1 MKYRGEPK
9 TGKNQKQGRPE
20 PDLSFFGYSNAI
32 SGNHG
37 GYGTPRNKVCSAA
50 NVGEKLSPSQALDGS
65 IATDRRINR
74 DRQSVKIVCMFG
86 IVWDSVYPSSLSEF
100 LAVCLFVCVSDSRCL
115 LVCVCVSVSLDE
127 LWTPP

>member
-37 GYGTPRNKVCSAA
+37 GSGTPCNKVCSAA
-50 NVGEKLSPSQALDGS
+50 NVGEKLIETTVRVCDDG
-65 IATDRRINR
+65 AFHNA
-74 DRQSVKIVCMFG
+74 
-86 IVWDSVYPSSLSEF
+86 E
-100 LAVCLFVCVSDSRCL
+100 
-115 LVCVCVSVSLDE
+115 
-127 LWTPP
+127 TPR

>member
-50 NVGEKLSPSQALDGS
+50 NVGEKLFKTFMA
-65 IATDRRINR
+65 
-74 DRQSVKIVCMFG
+74 F
-86 IVWDSVYPSSLSEF
+86 F
-100 LAVCLFVCVSDSRCL
+100 
-115 LVCVCVSVSLDE
+115 
-127 LWTPP
+127 

>member
-37 GYGTPRNKVCSAA
+37 GYGTPRNEVCSAA

-100 LAVCLFVCVSDSRCL
+100 LAVCLFVCVSD
-115 LVCVCVSVSLDE
+115 
-127 LWTPP
+127 